1 MENIKTDKPTLRKFG
16 LIMGLFFSIVAAALF
31 IKHRQSALPGAI
43 VALVFFSIAISTP
56 TLLKYLYIVWMKLAF
71 ILSWFNARL
80 LLCVIFYLVLSP
92 VGLIMRIFRVDF
104 LERRFNPGLD
114 SYWKTREK
122 KQPLPEDYTKQ
133 F

>member
-1 MENIKTDKPTLRKFG
+1 MENIKTDKAALKKFG
-16 LIMGLFFSIVAAALF
+16 LIMGLFSLIVAAALF
-31 IKHRQSALPGAI
+31 IKHRQSALPAAI
-43 VALVFFSIAISTP
+43 VALAFFLIAISMP
-56 TLLKYLYIVWMKLAF
+56 GLLKYLYIVWMKLAF

-104 LERRFNPGLD
+104 LERRFNPSLD
-114 SYWKTREK
+114 SYWKAREK

>member
-1 MENIKTDKPTLRKFG
+1 MENIKTNKAALRKFG
-16 LIMGLFFSIVAAALF
+16 LMMGVFFSIVAAVLF

-56 TLLKYLYIVWMKLAF
+56 TLLKYLYIIWMKLAF
-71 ILSWFNARL
+71 ILSWFNTRL

-92 VGLIMRIFRVDF
+92 VGLVMRIFRVDL

-114 SYWKTREK
+114 SYWKAREK
-122 KQPLPEDYTKQ
+122 TTLAKRDYTKQ

>member
-16 LIMGLFFSIVAAALF
+16 LIMGSFFLIVATALF
-31 IKHRQSALPGAI
+31 VKHRQSVLPAAIIALA
-43 VALVFFSIAISTP
+43 FFLIAISIP

-71 ILSWFNARL
+71 ILSWFNTRL

-104 LERRFNPGLD
+104 LERRFNPSLD
-114 SYWKTREK
+114 SYWKAREK